1 MNPLVVV
8 IGLGIGINYLIKKLR
23 GKKMNFEI
31 DFLPVGN
38 GDTSGDAIAVR
49 YCEDGTNDY
58 KIMVIDGG
66 TKDSGQ
72 ALVDHIKK
80 YYETDYVDYVVN
92 THPDQDHASG
102 LSIVMEQLEV
112 GELWIHRPWLY
123 VDEIIHHFKDQRM
136 TEESLERRLKEKFSS
151 SYALEELAEEK
162 GVDIFEPYQGKQI
175 GEFGVMSP
183 SKNWY
188 LHTLIPDFN
197 KTPDKKAAV
206 ESIFEKA
213 LNAIKSVFESLST
226 ETLKEDGE
234 TSADNESSVILYT
247 EFNNKGIMFTGD
259 AGIQALNK
267 AIDYYDM
274 NSVVLSDAIS
284 EKIGFI
290 QVPHHGSRRNVS
302 PDVLDKLLGNK
313 GQLENK
319 IAFVSAGKDSTVH
332 PRKVVVNA
340 FIRRGCKV
348 CATQK
353 NLIYHYHN
361 MPDRESWSS
370 ITPLEFSNEV
380 EGYD

>member
-1 MNPLVVV
+1 MNPII
-8 IGLGIGINYLIKKLR
+8 IGAGVGIGISYLIKKLR
-23 GKKMNFEI
+23 SKKMNYEI

-58 KIMVIDGG
+58 KIIVIDGG
-66 TKDSGQ
+66 TKESGQ
-72 ALVDHIKK
+72 ALVEHIKK
-80 YYETDYVDYVVN
+80 YYKTNYVDYVVN

-102 LSIVMEQLEV
+102 LSVVMEQLKV

-123 VDEIIHHFKDQRM
+123 VSEIIHHFKDQRI
-136 TEESLERRLKEKFSS
+136 TEESLEKRLKEKFSS
-151 SYALEELAEEK
+151 SYALEELAKEK
-162 GVDIFEPYQGKQI
+162 GVDIFEPYQGEQI

-183 SKNWY
+183 DKDWY

-197 KTPDKKAAV
+197 KTPEKKAEE
-206 ESIFEKA
+206 ESFFVKA
-213 LNAIKSVFESLST
+213 LNTIKSVSESLNT

-259 AGIQALNK
+259 AGIQSLNK
-267 AIDYYDM
+267 AIDYYNEKSRLLNNVDI
-274 NSVVLSDAIS
+274 SDNLN
-284 EKIGFI
+284 FI

-302 PDVLDKLLGNK
+302 PSILDKLLGNK
-313 GQLENK
+313 GQSKNK
-319 IAFVSAGKDSTVH
+319 TAFISAGKDSTVH
-332 PRKVVVNA
+332 PRKIVVNA

-348 CATQK
+348 CATQGEV
-353 NLIYHYHN
+353 ICYPHN
-361 MPDRESWSS
+361 MPSRGWKD
-370 ITPLEFSNEV
+370 ITLLEFSDKV

>member
-1 MNPLVVV
+1 MGPIIAGVG
-8 IGLGIGINYLIKKLR
+8 IGLGIRYLIKKLVN
-23 GKKMNFEI
+23 KKMNYEI

-49 YCEDGTNDY
+49 YVEDGSDDY

-66 TKDSGQ
+66 TKESGQ

-102 LSIVMEQLEV
+102 LSVVMEQLEV

-123 VDEIIHHFKDQRM
+123 VSEIIHHFKDQRM
-136 TEESLERRLKEKFSS
+136 TEESLGKRLKEKFSS
-151 SYALEELAEEK
+151 SYTLEELAK
-162 GVDIFEPYQGKQI
+162 AKSVDIFEPYQGKQI
-175 GEFGVMSP
+175 GEFVVMSP
-183 SKNWY
+183 DKEWY

-197 KTPDKKAAV
+197 KTPDKKV
-206 ESIFEKA
+206 ESKTVFESVS
-213 LNAIKSVFESLST
+213 NFIKGVFESLSV
-226 ETLKEDGE
+226 ETLKENGE

-247 EFNNKGIMFTGD
+247 EFNNRGIMFTGD
-259 AGIQALNK
+259 AGINSLNK
-267 AIDYYDM
+267 AIDYY
-274 NSVVLSDAIS
+274 NNGSVVVSEDIS
-284 EKIGFI
+284 EKLGFI

-302 PDVLDKLLGNK
+302 PSVLDDLLGGK

-319 IAFVSAGKDSTVH
+319 TAFISAGKDSKNH

-348 CATQK
+348 CATQGV
-353 NLIYHYHN
+353 IIRHFHG
-361 MPDRESWSS
+361 MPTIGESV
-370 ITPLEFSNEV
+370 TPLKFSDTV